1 MQEALR
7 SNETGIS
14 APCRGAQLR
23 GPRKRRSQSPITP
36 HPSPPHPSPPPP
48 HSGRFLCAF
57 PYLLSARP
65 TRNES
70 SPRTALPD
78 CSVPS
83 TRSGAWP
90 STGVTCRRSL
100 LPRGPRQQSK
110 AEFTRG
116 PASGSGGFVSF
127 QFSPSS
133 VSLHIQCR
141 SGQSHWGDRGAP
153 GTAQHVQR
161 KASPSP
167 HARALGHRVLAMLP
181 LEGSI
186 HFSPP
191 QPLPSSPRFRP
202 PLLCL
207 QWVTPGFLLAG
218 AGAPPHRRPARPLLG
233 RPLPTPPD

>member
-1 MQEALR
+1 M
-7 SNETGIS
+7 
-14 APCRGAQLR
+14 
-23 GPRKRRSQSPITP
+23 
-36 HPSPPHPSPPPP
+36 
-48 HSGRFLCAF
+48 
-57 PYLLSARP
+57 
-65 TRNES
+65 
-70 SPRTALPD
+70 PD

-83 TRSGAWP
+83 TRSRAWP

-110 AEFTRG
+110 AGFTRG
-116 PASGSGGFVSF
+116 PSGGSGGFVSF

-202 PLLCL
+202 PIHPFTHTPSTHLLIHPSPTTCPSNHPFFHPSTHL
-207 QWVTPGFLLAG
+207 STYLIINPSTHPSTHPSSHSPIHPCSSTSHNPTTHSSIH
-218 AGAPPHRRPARPLLG
+218 PP
-233 RPLPTPPD
+233 TYPPI